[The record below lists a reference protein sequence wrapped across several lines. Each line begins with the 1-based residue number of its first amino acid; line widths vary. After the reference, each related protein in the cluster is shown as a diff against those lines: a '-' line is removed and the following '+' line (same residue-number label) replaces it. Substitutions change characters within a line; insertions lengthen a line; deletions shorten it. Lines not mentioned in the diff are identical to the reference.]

1 MGFIRKLLRDGIDPN
16 LKRLYGYLWVYK
28 GTIALA
34 TVFLLGSA
42 SMSSLTATLL
52 GQLTDIGFYEK
63 EAWVIFAAPAAL
75 IGVSLLFAVSTVM
88 SSVLMAKVSQN
99 VLVKLR
105 GQLFENILRWPANQY
120 QSNPTGLVS
129 SKFVNEAAIAL
140 GGATDSL
147 IVLIRDVVQVAA
159 LITILFWHS
168 WQLTLVMFLVAPGLA
183 LILRK
188 ISRRM
193 RVIVK
198 NSQANLAQ
206 VISRV
211 QETYGAEKLV
221 KVSNAYAF
229 EDARF
234 AEVNA
239 RMGRLALKTIKTQS
253 MSTPLTQ
260 MLVMTAVAFVVGAAL
275 FEAQQGLLT
284 FGEFITFLSAMLL
297 LQQPIQALSGLN
309 GTFASMS
316 VAAKSIFE
324 TLDAE
329 REKDEGTVVME
340 RARGEVKF
348 EHVWLQYPGQSG
360 WALQDVNLTVK
371 PGEHVA
377 LVGQSGSGKTSIVN
391 LIPRFWEPTEGRI
404 TLDGRDIRDL
414 TLESLRRQIS
424 IVSQDVVL
432 FDATIRE
439 NLVYGLGD
447 VSDEAVWA
455 ALNAAALKDF
465 VTSLPDGLNARVGE
479 GGGLL
484 SGGQKQRL
492 SIARALLKDAPVLIL
507 DEATSALDSEAESAI
522 KAALDELTCGRT
534 VFVVAHRYSTIENV
548 DHIVVMEGGV
558 MAETGSRDELLKN
571 PDGIYQR
578 LAAMQ
583 TGSAEMGRDVEG
595 GAQ

>member
-1 MGFIRKLLRDGIDPN
+1 MGFIRKLLRDGFDPN
-16 LKRLYGYLWVYK
+16 LKRLYRYLWAYK

-52 GQLTDIGFYEK
+52 GQLTDLGFYEK
-63 EAWVIFAAPAAL
+63 ETWVIFAAPAAL

-168 WQLTLVMFLVAPGLA
+168 WQLTLVMFLVAPALA
-183 LILRK
+183 FILQK

-198 NSQANLAQ
+198 NSQENLAQ

-234 AEVNA
+234 AQVNCQ
-239 RMGRLALKTIKTQS
+239 MGRLALKTIKTQS

-329 REKDEGTVVME
+329 REKDVGTVVIE
-340 RARGEVKF
+340 RAKGEVSF

-404 TLDGRDIRDL
+404 TLDGHDIRDL

-439 NLVYGLGD
+439 NLTYGLEN
-447 VSDEAVWA
+447 VTDEAVWA
-455 ALNAAALKDF
+455 ALDAATLKDF
-465 VTSLPDGLNARVGE
+465 VASLPDGLNARVGE

-484 SGGQKQRL
+484 SGGQQQRL

-522 KAALDELTCGRT
+522 KAALDELTRGRT
-534 VFVVAHRYSTIENV
+534 VFVVAHRYSTIEHA
-548 DHIVVMEGGV
+548 DLIVAMENG
-558 MAETGSRDELLKN
+558 EIREIGSADELLGRE
-571 PDGIYQR
+571 DGLYRR
-578 LAAMQ
+578 LHAMQ
-583 TGSAEMGRDVEG
+583 GSA
-595 GAQ
+595 Q

>member
-1 MGFIRKLLRDGIDPN
+1 MGFIRKLLRDGLDPN
-16 LKRLYGYLWVYK
+16 LKRLYGYLWAYK

-105 GQLFENILRWPANQY
+105 CQLFENILRWPANQY

-147 IVLIRDVVQVAA
+147 IVLIRDVVQVVA

-309 GTFASMS
+309 GTFAAMS

-329 REKDEGTVVME
+329 REKDEGTVVIE
-340 RARGEVKF
+340 RAKGDVSF
-348 EHVWLQYPGQSG
+348 EHVWLKYPGQSG

-404 TLDGRDIRDL
+404 TLDGHDIRDL

-455 ALNAAALKDF
+455 ALDAAALKDF
-465 VTSLPDGLNARVGE
+465 VASLPDGLNARVGE

-507 DEATSALDSEAESAI
+507 DEATSALDSEAESVVKRAV
-522 KAALDELTCGRT
+522 ETLTRGKT
-534 VFVVAHRYSTIENV
+534 VFTVAHRYSTIEHA
-548 DHIVVMEGGV
+548 DLIVAMENGEIR
-558 MAETGSRDELLKN
+558 ETGSADELLSRE
-571 PDGIYQR
+571 DGLYRR
-578 LAAMQ
+578 LHAMQ
-583 TGSAEMGRDVEG
+583 GSA
-595 GAQ
+595 Q

>member
-16 LKRLYGYLWVYK
+16 LKRLYGYLWAYK

-63 EAWVIFAAPAAL
+63 EAWVIFAAPSAL

-168 WQLTLVMFLVAPGLA
+168 WQLTLVMFLVAPALA
-183 LILRK
+183 FILQK

-198 NSQANLAQ
+198 NSQENLAQ

-221 KVSNAYAF
+221 KVSNAYDF

-234 AEVNA
+234 AKVNNQ
-239 RMGRLALKTIKTQS
+239 MGRLALKTIKTQS

-329 REKDEGTVVME
+329 REKDEGTVVIE
-340 RARGEVKF
+340 RARGDVKF
-348 EHVWLQYPGQSG
+348 EHVWLKYPGQSG

-377 LVGQSGSGKTSIVN
+377 LVGQSGSGKTTIVN

-404 TLDGRDIRDL
+404 TLDGHDIRDL

-455 ALNAAALKDF
+455 ALDAAALKDF
-465 VTSLPDGLNARVGE
+465 VASLPDGLNARVGE

-522 KAALDELTCGRT
+522 KAALDELTRGRT
-534 VFVVAHRYSTIENV
+534 VFVVAHRYSAIENV
-548 DHIVVMEGGV
+548 NCILYLSNGEIVESGSLVSLLN
-558 MAETGSRDELLKN
+558 AERGFFK
-571 PDGIYQR
+571 R
-578 LAAMQ
+578 LYEMQ
-583 TGSAEMGRDVEG
+583 K
-595 GAQ
+595 

>member
-16 LKRLYGYLWVYK
+16 LKRLYGYLWAYK

-88 SSVLMAKVSQN
+88 SSVLMAKVSQS

-168 WQLTLVMFLVAPGLA
+168 WQLTLVMFLVAPALA
-183 LILRK
+183 FILQK

-198 NSQANLAQ
+198 NSQENLAQ

-234 AEVNA
+234 AKVNDQ
-239 RMGRLALKTIKTQS
+239 MGRLALKTIKTQS

-309 GTFASMS
+309 GTFAAMS

-329 REKDEGTVVME
+329 CEKDEGTVVME

-360 WALQDVNLTVK
+360 WALQDVNLTVN

-404 TLDGRDIRDL
+404 TLDGHDIRDL

-439 NLVYGLGD
+439 NLVYGLEN
-447 VSDEAVWA
+447 VTDEAVWA
-455 ALNAAALKDF
+455 ALDAATLKDF
-465 VTSLPDGLNARVGE
+465 VASLPDGLNARVGE

-522 KAALDELTCGRT
+522 KAALDELTRGRT

-558 MAETGSRDELLKN
+558 MAEAGSRDVLLKN
-571 PDGIYQR
+571 PDGIYRR
-578 LAAMQ
+578 LAAVQ
-583 TGSAEMGRDVEG
+583 SLRLN
-595 GAQ
+595 QKQLNC

>member
-16 LKRLYGYLWVYK
+16 LKRLYRYLWAYK

-168 WQLTLVMFLVAPGLA
+168 WQLTLVMFIVAPGLA

-188 ISRRM
+188 IGRRM

-198 NSQANLAQ
+198 NSQENLAQ

-234 AEVNA
+234 AKVNGQ
-239 RMGRLALKTIKTQS
+239 MGRLALNTIKTQS
-253 MSTPLTQ
+253 LSTPLTQ
-260 MLVMTAVAFVVGAAL
+260 MLVMAAVAFVVGAAL

-309 GTFASMS
+309 GTFAAMS

-329 REKDEGTVVME
+329 CEKDEGTVVIE
-340 RARGEVKF
+340 RAKGDVCF
-348 EHVWLQYPGQSG
+348 EHVWLNYPGQSG

-404 TLDGRDIRDL
+404 TLDGHDIRDL

-432 FDATIRE
+432 FDATIHE

-455 ALNAAALKDF
+455 ALDAAALKDY
-465 VTSLPDGLNARVGE
+465 VASLPDGLNARVGE
-479 GGGLL
+479 SGGLL

-492 SIARALLKDAPVLIL
+492 SIARALLKDSPVLIL
-507 DEATSALDSEAESAI
+507 DEATSALDSEAESSI
-522 KAALDELTCGRT
+522 KTALDELTHGRT
-534 VFVVAHRYSTIENV
+534 VFVVAHRYSAIENV
-548 DHIVVMEGGV
+548 DHIVVMEKGKV
-558 MAETGSRDELLKN
+558 LDIDNVNLFS
-571 PDGIYQR
+571 
-578 LAAMQ
+578 
-583 TGSAEMGRDVEG
+583 
-595 GAQ
+595 

>member
-1 MGFIRKLLRDGIDPN
+1 MNLHLPFRDLLTPSLMRIAAMLPAH
-16 LKRLYGYLWVYK
+16 K
-28 GTIALA
+28 GKITCAVLFMVTAGVSSSLIAG
-34 TVFLLGSA
+34 LLGK
-42 SMSSLTATLL
+42 
-52 GQLTDIGFYEK
+52 LTDIGFYEK

-168 WQLTLVMFLVAPGLA
+168 WQLTLVMFLVAPALA
-183 LILRK
+183 FILQK

-211 QETYGAEKLV
+211 QETYGAEKRV

-234 AEVNA
+234 AQVNDQ
-239 RMGRLALKTIKTQS
+239 MGRLALKTIKTQS

-260 MLVMTAVAFVVGAAL
+260 MLVMTAVAFVVGVAL
-275 FEAQQGLLT
+275 FETQQGLLT

-377 LVGQSGSGKTSIVN
+377 LVGQSWSGKTSIVN

-404 TLDGRDIRDL
+404 TLDGHDIRDL

-447 VSDEAVWA
+447 VSDEDVWA
-455 ALNAAALKDF
+455 ALDAAALKDF
-465 VTSLPDGLNARVGE
+465 VASIPDGLNARVGE

-522 KAALDELTCGRT
+522 KAALDELTRGRT
-534 VFVVAHRYSTIENV
+534 VFVVAHRYSTIEHA
-548 DHIVVMEGGV
+548 DLIVAMENGEIREIGT
-558 MAETGSRDELLKN
+558 ADALLGRE
-571 PDGIYQR
+571 DGLYRR
-578 LAAMQ
+578 LHEMQ
-583 TGSAEMGRDVEG
+583 GSA
-595 GAQ
+595 Q